1 MLSVVEAYRLLGI
14 DGDAD
19 ENTVKKACRRSL
31 RKAHPDMGGSTEQFL
46 LVKEAIK
53 LVEEYKPQ
61 PVFRFGAN
69 VFDIVIK

>member
-14 DGDAD
+14 DGDD
-19 ENTVKKACRRSL
+19 ETEVKKACRRSL